1 MGDLEKEKDVPL
13 DELIARYKAKKEAC
27 GAGSNKEGSGVSSKD
42 GSGKESGKEGSSKT
56 GRSSQSGTN

>member
-1 MGDLEKEKDVPL
+1 MPL